1 MNYLV
6 LLIFFICKLAIP
18 VKSKAQGD
26 QIREC
31 ERKNF
36 VNRDVWNHYYWYKK
50 KKKKDI
56 LGSQGLLNIKDG
68 AFR

>member
-1 MNYLV
+1 MCG
-6 LLIFFICKLAIP
+6 ITIT
-18 VKSKAQGD
+18 D
-26 QIREC
+26 T
-31 ERKNF
+31 
-36 VNRDVWNHYYWYKK
+36 K

>member
-1 MNYLV
+1 MCG
-6 LLIFFICKLAIP
+6 ITIT
-18 VKSKAQGD
+18 D
-26 QIREC
+26 T
-31 ERKNF
+31 
-36 VNRDVWNHYYWYKK
+36 KK